1 MVRISLKVAHFCSIV
16 RIVEFPEAV
25 FTKVTWAPGCKVI
38 IACHP
43 RGPKYF
49 TDITPSHSLPMFVY
63 QLGVVS
69 HMLAVGGMQ
78 HSVQGEIS

>member
-1 MVRISLKVAHFCSIV
+1 MVRVSLKVTHFCPIV

-25 FTKVTWAPGCKVI
+25 FTKVTRAPGCKVI
-38 IACHP
+38 IARHP
-43 RGPKYF
+43 GGPKYF
-49 TDITPSHSLPMFVY
+49 TDITPSHSLSMFVY
-63 QLGVVS
+63 QLGIVS